1 MNIPSILGLI
11 AAPVGIIIGVI
22 VKGIFDRRVSKDT
35 TDVAIRTGHTQEIE
49 VAFEGLTANINSL
62 QEQLKDL
69 RTELRDSKT
78 DARRT
83 VDDLGTTQRDLRR
96 LEGVVSNL
104 RVERAA
110 FLVHISALEA
120 LIPSPPGA
128 PARPV
133 WMIPEVHSDDE
144 TA

>member
-1 MNIPSILGLI
+1 MNTAGLLGII
-11 AAPVGIIIGVI
+11 AAPAGIIIGII
-22 VKGIFDRRVSKDT
+22 VKGIFDRRMSKET
-35 TDVAIRTGHTQEIE
+35 SDVALKNGHTQEME
-49 VAFEGLTANINSL
+49 VAFDGLTANINSL
-62 QEQLKDL
+62 QEQLKDI
-69 RTELRDSKT
+69 RTELRDTKT

-83 VDDLGTTQRDLRR
+83 VDDLTTTQRDLRR

-120 LIPSPPGA
+120 LVPNPPGA
-128 PARPV
+128 PPRPV